1 MNEMHLVL
9 HGLAIKKHGD
19 TEAVASIAGLE
30 DERVGT
36 LLEEA
41 ARSGRVVQAQGKY
54 MLSPL
59 ARMALESDY
68 SRHYGELRGDAGFV
82 GAYEAFEGVNVRL
95 KSLLTE
101 WQTLEVGGQCVPNDH
116 SDAEH
121 DHRIIDRLG
130 ALHER
135 EADAVL
141 QRLASAVPRLDRYRA
156 KLLQALE
163 RAEDGATE
171 WVSDA
176 RINSYHTVWFELHED
191 LLRLLGRQRRE

>member
-19 TEAVASIAGLE
+19 AEAVASIAGLE
-30 DERVGT
+30 GERVGA

-59 ARMALESDY
+59 ARMGLESDY

-82 GAYEAFEGVNVRL
+82 GAYEAFEGVNAQL

-101 WQTLEVGGQCVPNDH
+101 WQTLEVGGQRVPNDH

-121 DHRIIDRLG
+121 DRRVIDRLG
-130 ALHER
+130 TLHER
-135 EADAVL
+135 ADAVL
-141 QRLASAVPRLDRYRA
+141 QRLAAAVPRLDRYRA
-156 KLLQALE
+156 KLLHALE
-163 RAEDGATE
+163 QAEDGAVD

-176 RINSYHTVWFELHED
+176 RIDSYHTVWFELHED
-191 LLRLLGRQRRE
+191 LLRLLGRRRSE